1 MHPGWAGNLY
11 VIDVRPAEEYAAA
24 HIPGA
29 VSIPLGDLPA
39 RLDKLP
45 PGSEIVAYCRG
56 AYCVLAP
63 DAARLLRAR
72 GRAARHLAEGMLE
85 WRLDGLPVEAA

>member
-1 MHPGWAGNLY
+1 MV

-29 VSIPLGDLPA
+29 VSIPLGELPA
-39 RLDKLP
+39 RLDALP
-45 PGSEIVAYCRG
+45 HGSEIVAYCRG
-56 AYCVLAP
+56 AYCVLAA

-72 GRAARHLAEGMLE
+72 GRRARHLAEGMLE